1 MIERIFVLHLF
12 FCMIKKKL
20 ICVYSINNNTV
31 KSQKKLFINNN
42 SSSESIKYFENLFS
56 LIYFLP
62 EMERLFLNSPSV
74 RRDFL
79 DRLIY
84 STDKNYSKL
93 INSYKKNIFERYRI
107 LKNYSPDREWINTLE
122 KKIADLGIKIYKKR
136 LEHILILNEN
146 LKNLDVYKKYYL

>member
-1 MIERIFVLHLF
+1 MNQL
-12 FCMIKKKL
+12 
-20 ICVYSINNNTV
+20 
-31 KSQKKLFINNN
+31 
-42 SSSESIKYFENLFS
+42 KYFENLFS

-84 STDKNYSKL
+84 STDKNYSRL

-107 LKNYSPDREWINTLE
+107 LKDYNYDHDWVNTLE
-122 KKIADLGIKIYKKR
+122 KKIADLGINIYKKR
-136 LEHILILNEN
+136 LEHILILNTN
-146 LKNLDVYKKYYL
+146 LKNLHSYKKYCYRILLDINDEFINDKKKI